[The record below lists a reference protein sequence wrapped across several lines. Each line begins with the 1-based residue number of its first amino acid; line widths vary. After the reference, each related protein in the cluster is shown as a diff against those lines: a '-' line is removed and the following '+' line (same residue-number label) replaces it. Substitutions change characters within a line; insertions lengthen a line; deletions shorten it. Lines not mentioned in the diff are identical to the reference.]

1 MSNIRG
7 HKVIIEREYTYYFT
21 LLFWFVI
28 GVIVG
33 FSGYKGYLMYMSY
46 TYDEPIQYLC
56 KKNKVYE
63 QVEPLSFIY
72 VKTDKECLDEREES

>member
-1 MSNIRG
+1 MNEIRG

-21 LLFWFVI
+21 LSFWFVI

-33 FSGYKGYLMYMSY
+33 FSGYKVYDVYLSY
-46 TYDEPIQYLC
+46 VYDEPIQYLC
-56 KKNKVYE
+56 KRNKVYE
-63 QVEPLSFIY
+63 QVEPHSFIY